1 MNEGDPVIPRDVY
14 VFEEEENE
22 EEMDEE
28 DEVDEVDEVLS
39 DEWDSL
45 LLADIFSDYW
55 ERVLLST

>member
-14 VFEEEENE
+14 VFEEENE
-22 EEMDEE
+22 EDEDEE
-28 DEVDEVDEVLS
+28 DEVEELLS
-39 DEWDSL
+39 NEWDSL